1 MNPVLLAAIVSLV
14 EEAIIQEPKLVA
26 EFKNIFGK
34 SNPTTEDWNTLRD
47 KVLSKNYS
55 DYVPGT
61 ELT

>member
-1 MNPVLLAAIVSLV
+1 MTPALLAAIVSLV
-14 EEAIIQEPKLVA
+14 EEAIIQEPAIAA
-26 EFKNIFGK
+26 EFKNIFSK
-34 SNPTTEDWNTLRD
+34 ANPTPDDWTALRD